1 MQYLLNILIMHRNS
15 HNQLDRPTLR
25 SALLAWYAEEKRD
38 LPWRS
43 EPSLYKTVVSEFMLQ
58 QTQIKTALPYFH
70 RWLKRFPDFET
81 LAGAKTETVLK
92 YWEGLGYYNRARN
105 LQKLAGAM
113 VAMENEPDSLEAW
126 QALPGVG
133 PYTAAAIASIA
144 QDTPAA
150 VVDGNVVRVLA
161 RLSAHSKSFAGNGAA
176 VTFFRP
182 LANAL
187 LDPKAPGD
195 FNQAMMELGATV
207 CTKAKPQC
215 ECCPLNSVCRGYA
228 LAESGKGSPVT
239 ELPKIQRAVRT
250 KLRIDRGIA
259 LRDGTLL
266 LKKIASNAQR
276 LSDHFEI
283 PDLAQLALSAKSD
296 GLDLITVRRRAIS
309 NQSIEERLY
318 RIAEDTNL
326 DAAEASEAPFYWI
339 DLQKI
344 PSILLSGPHRR
355 WLTDYLNSL

>member
-1 MQYLLNILIMHRNS
+1 MHRNFLE
-15 HNQLDRPTLR
+15 QLDRPTLR
-25 SALLAWYAEEKRD
+25 SALLAWYAEAGRD

-70 RWLKRFPDFET
+70 RWLKRFPDFEH
-81 LAGAKTETVLK
+81 LARAQTETVLK

-105 LQKLAGAM
+105 LQKLARAL
-113 VAMENEPDSLEAW
+113 VAAESVPDSLEAW
-126 QALPGVG
+126 QELPGVG

-144 QDTPAA
+144 QNTPAA

-161 RLSAHSKSFAGNGAA
+161 RLSACDESFSGNAAA
-176 VTFFRP
+176 VTSFRP
-182 LANAL
+182 LADAL

-215 ECCPLNSVCRGYA
+215 EGCPLNSVCRGYA

-239 ELPKIQRAVRT
+239 VLPKIQRAVRT
-250 KLRIDRGIA
+250 QLRIDRGIA
-259 LRDGTLL
+259 LRDGVLL
-266 LKKIASNAQR
+266 LRKIDSNAQR
-276 LSDHFEI
+276 LRDHFEI
-283 PDLAQLALSAKSD
+283 PDLAQLALSSEAD
-296 GLDLITVRRRAIS
+296 GLDLIAVRRRAIS
-309 NQSIEERLY
+309 NQSIEERLF
-318 RIAEDTNL
+318 RIAEDTEL
-326 DAAEASEAPFYWI
+326 DLAVVDKAPFYWI

-344 PSILLSGPHRR
+344 PSILLAGPHRR
-355 WLTDYLNSL
+355 WLTKYLNSL